1 MPAATKLSPPKNG
14 VTVRMYRQG
23 HGDCFLIAFARKE
36 SAKPYYV
43 MIDCG
48 FKPGSPQYLEHP
60 NEIADVV
67 EHLHAACGGH
77 LDLVILTH
85 EHQDH
90 LNGLWKTK
98 NPYFRDFEVEE
109 AWFAWTEDPGNQL
122 ANELRKRHKDQLLG
136 LLGARQ
142 KLAAVAGE
150 NNASLKRIDAL
161 LSFELGG
168 AENLGLEAM
177 RAAAEN
183 LEKSVNKQGMKLI
196 KDKAAARKGC
206 SFLSPGGKPRTLDG
220 TGVRAFILGPP
231 ESAELI
237 ADEDPR
243 DGEGF
248 PRGHGLSFSAAAD
261 PNAATLRSPF
271 GRHHY
276 VPLKE
281 AFTKLEDVSPDD
293 PFNKAIAFFA
303 GNYGNGVQSAPDPK
317 ETGKEA
323 PDDAPW
329 RRIDDEWLY
338 SAETL
343 ALKLNTGIN
352 NTSLVVAFELPS
364 SKKVLFFAADAQ
376 RGNWV
381 SWKDIKFTGEGA
393 EVTAKDLMARA
404 VLYKT
409 GHHGSHNATLAGTI
423 KDKHPNL
430 GWMGLGS
437 AASEFTAMI
446 TAVNQWALKANDPP
460 WVHPLPSIKKALY
473 QKTQGRLFQTDEDA
487 PTKPDDVSAAEWKRF
502 TDRTV
507 ADNMYFDWHLL
518 DTST

>member
-1 MPAATKLSPPKNG
+1 MPAATKLTPPKDG

-36 SAKPYYV
+36 STKPYYV

-48 FKPGSPQYLEHP
+48 FKPGSGSAKYLKHP
-60 NEIADVV
+60 NKIDAVV
-67 EHLHAACGGH
+67 EHLRAACDGH

-90 LNGLWKTK
+90 LNGLWKAK
-98 NPYFRDFEVEE
+98 DPYFGKFKIEEV
-109 AWFAWTEDPGNQL
+109 WLAWTEDPGNAL

-142 KLAAVAGE
+142 RLAAVAGE
-150 NNASLKRIDAL
+150 DNAALKRIDAL

-177 RAAAEN
+177 RAAAANPET
-183 LEKSVNKQGMKLI
+183 SVNKQGMKLI
-196 KDKAAARKGC
+196 KDKAAERKGC
-206 SFLSPGGKPRTLDG
+206 TYLSPGGKPQTLDG

-231 ESAELI
+231 ESADLI

-248 PRGHGLSFSAAAD
+248 PRGHGLSFAAAAD
-261 PNAATLRSPF
+261 PDAATRRPPF

-276 VPLKE
+276 VSLRE
-281 AFTKLEDVSPDD
+281 AFTKLDNVSPDD
-293 PFNKAIAFFA
+293 PLNKAVDFFTQH
-303 GNYGNGVQSAPDPK
+303 YGEGAKSVADPD
-317 ETGKEA
+317 ETQKEA
-323 PDDAPW
+323 PLDAPW

-352 NTSLVVAFELPS
+352 NTSLVVAFELPH

-381 SWKDIKFTGEGA
+381 SWKDVKFKGDNA
-393 EVTAKDLMARA
+393 DVTAKDLMSRA

-409 GHHGSHNATLAGTI
+409 GHHGSHNATLSGTT

-446 TAVNQWALKANDPP
+446 TAVNKWALEANDPP

-473 QKTQGRLFQTDEDA
+473 EKTQGRLFQTDQDSLK
-487 PTKPDDVSAAEWKRF
+487 KPNDVSAADWKRF

-507 ADNMYFDWHLL
+507 VDDMYFDWQVL
-518 DTST
+518 DT